1 MFRNLYFA
9 ASGVSGSVLD
19 IKQTGDMK
27 NQNKNGSQITIA
39 QARKALGMVA
49 RNYSDAQI
57 EEIVSLLREAA
68 EFTYELYQRED

>member
-1 MFRNLYFA
+1 
-9 ASGVSGSVLD
+9 
-19 IKQTGDMK
+19 MK
-27 NQNKNGSQITIA
+27 NKNKNGSQITIA

-68 EFTYELYQRED
+68 EFTYELYQRGD